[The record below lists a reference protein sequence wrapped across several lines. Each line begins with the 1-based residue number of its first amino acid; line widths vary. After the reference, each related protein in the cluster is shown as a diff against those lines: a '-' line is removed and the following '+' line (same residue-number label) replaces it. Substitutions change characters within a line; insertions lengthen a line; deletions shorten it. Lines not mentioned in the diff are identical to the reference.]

1 MSLAGS
7 QHTARQISISS
18 PSNKSMDATT
28 TSDQPNYDKKSMASV
43 SQMMLLQRTI
53 GNQAVANMVQRRITP
68 QTAQG
73 TVIQRSLD
81 DDTKVT
87 WSHIKLSALWT
98 KMRDR
103 SEGKDEM
110 PNYAGIVKENMEVYV
125 DTSHTERELAEIIV
139 NRAPFKAMFLNP
151 RKNQATDTIAD
162 PGGAIELAI
171 KAVLAGTIFYHATF
185 EENVANILAGG
196 IKASKGGKGSG
207 ISTHG
212 RDNAA
217 ANATYNKWSRGH
229 SFITKSKSEAN
240 GYKEKMAL
248 KKPAKIIHI
257 FSMPAFIDDDSMKV
271 DIDSKAGLKYE
282 GDLDMIGDG
291 AQLNDKAL
299 RIIHT
304 GLKQMNRTA
313 LDAKILEVYTANYG

>member
-1 MSLAGS
+1 MSSAGS
-7 QHTARQISISS
+7 QHTVRQPSTSS
-18 PSNKSMDATT
+18 PTNKSMDAAT
-28 TSDQPNYDKKSMASV
+28 TSDQASYDTTSIASL

-81 DDTKVT
+81 DETKVT
-87 WSHIKLSALWT
+87 WTHIKLSALWT

-103 SEGKDEM
+103 SEGKDGM
-110 PNYAGIVKENMEVYV
+110 PNYGGNIRDAMADYV
-125 DTSHTERELAEIIV
+125 NTVHTERELAEIIV
-139 NRAPFKAMFLNP
+139 NREPFKAIFLNP
-151 RKNQATDTIAD
+151 RKNQQDDAIAD
-162 PGGAIELAI
+162 PGGNIDQAIQ
-171 KAVLAGTIFYHATF
+171 AVLAACIFYHATF
-185 EENVANILAGG
+185 EENVADILAGG

-217 ANATYNKWSRGH
+217 ANATYNKWSKGH
-229 SFITKSKSEAN
+229 SFITKSRAEAN

-257 FSMPAFIDDDSMKV
+257 LSLPAFIDDSSMKV

-291 AQLNDKAL
+291 AKLNDRAL
-299 RIIHT
+299 KVIHM